1 MLLGVG
7 VFGSY
12 LEPLEAHS
20 STHTSISL
28 YNMQEAEE
36 YLNAV
41 WEAYRLTGPS
51 HILPGVLR
59 QKTKIKEA
67 HEGRKEN
74 LNLLHKYEH
83 FLLRV
88 GRNLQNYTGFDPV
101 QLINLAREIDDSD
114 ALGISLYQ
122 RGKMYYEQQNYS
134 AALIDIREALSE
146 VKHAGPRVKGL
157 TLVGSGPV
165 LAHDATDQKDVD
177 EVLELLDEAEKCIEP
192 AKGDPDPFHIGFDE
206 SWYFIGRA
214 SSIIPLL
221 RLDPAQIDKV
231 FEALALAQER
241 TGSQYVRRRSNI
253 ELLYADA
260 AFHTGD
266 YLSAASTAIEALE
279 LAHSV
284 KLVHNIERI
293 QRLYGNLTQTK
304 MKDSSELRKL
314 RQALA
319 KKETL

>member
-1 MLLGVG
+1 
-7 VFGSY
+7 
-12 LEPLEAHS
+12 
-20 STHTSISL
+20 
-28 YNMQEAEE
+28 
-36 YLNAV
+36 
-41 WEAYRLTGPS
+41 
-51 HILPGVLR
+51 VLR

-293 QRLYGNLTQTK
+293 QRLYGNLTQTR
-304 MKDSSELRKL
+304 MKDSSELRRLK
-314 RQALA
+314 QALTR
-319 KKETL
+319 E